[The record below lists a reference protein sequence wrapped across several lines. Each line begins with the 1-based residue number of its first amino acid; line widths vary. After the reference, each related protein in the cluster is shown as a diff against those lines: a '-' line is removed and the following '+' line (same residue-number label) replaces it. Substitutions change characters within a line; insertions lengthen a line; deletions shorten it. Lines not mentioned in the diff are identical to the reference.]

1 MSDFDEKAA
10 SWDDNPD
17 HFNRAVKLANYFKEH
32 IDLTKVK
39 KAMEYGSGTGLL
51 SFALK
56 DDLPEI
62 TLMDNS
68 IEMTKEA
75 QRKVDEQQIKSLHP
89 LQYDIMTQERLE
101 DKYDL
106 IFILQTFHHIDDSQL
121 FLEKSSQLLT
131 TGSYLVI
138 IDLVK
143 EDGTFHEDEFHGHKG
158 FVQEELE
165 AKMQRAGLEPT
176 HYGICH
182 IIEKEVEGGITK
194 EYPLFMMVGKKQK
207 SR

>member
-17 HFNRAVKLANYFKEH
+17 HFNRAVKLANYLQEH
-32 IDLTKVK
+32 VDLTKVK

-56 DDLPEI
+56 DILPEI

-68 IEMTKEA
+68 VEMTKEA
-75 QRKVDEQQIKSLHP
+75 QHKVDEQQIKSLRP
-89 LQYDIMTQERLE
+89 VKYDIMTQELLE
-101 DKYDL
+101 EKYDL
-106 IFILQTFHHIDDSQL
+106 IFILQTFHHIDDSRL

-131 TGSYLVI
+131 PGGNLVI

-143 EDGTFHEDEFHGHKG
+143 EDGSFHDGEFHGHKG
-158 FVQEELE
+158 FVQAELE
-165 AKMQRAGLEPT
+165 KKMKEAGLKPV

-182 IIEKEVEGGITK
+182 TIEKELEDGITK
-194 EYPLFMMVGKKQK
+194 EYPLFMMVGMKQK